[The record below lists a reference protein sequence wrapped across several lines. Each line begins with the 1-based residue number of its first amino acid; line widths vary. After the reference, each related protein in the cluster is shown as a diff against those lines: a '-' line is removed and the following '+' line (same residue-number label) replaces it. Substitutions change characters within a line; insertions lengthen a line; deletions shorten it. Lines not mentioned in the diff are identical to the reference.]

1 MKLALVAMIAASVVV
16 VSPLAAP
23 AGALSQVG
31 PGDLYAMTERYCI
44 RPDGDHPLTWALAES
59 DGSVALDPSQF
70 EGLRLPGAR
79 QLRGYETLRDG
90 VRLRVLTAN
99 NRFRGW
105 GAGITFFN
113 LCWVSAEPFDRG
125 SVDREV
131 RSWLGFNGFRQE
143 GARVYASVP
152 LPDGDRRVVGLREFQ
167 RRSHAIAR
175 EEGMR
180 MILTND
186 RLGMVAMTYMTAAPD
201 QTGAA
206 Y

>member
-1 MKLALVAMIAASVVV
+1 MIRM
-16 VSPLAAP
+16 L
-23 AGALSQVG
+23 
-31 PGDLYAMTERYCI
+31 DRYCVI
-44 RPDGDHPLTWALAES
+44 PDGDQPLTWALAES
-59 DGSVALDPSQF
+59 DGFRALTPAEF
-70 EGLRLPGAR
+70 ENLRLPGAR
-79 QLRGYETLRDG
+79 NLRGYEDDRDG
-90 VRLRVLTAN
+90 VRVRVLTAN

-105 GAGITFFN
+105 GAGITYFN

-143 GARVYASVP
+143 GARVYAWVP
-152 LPDGDRRVVGLREFQ
+152 LPDGDRRVIGLREFQ

-201 QTGAA
+201 QTGVA